1 MRIAAET
8 GIVGSLPLTEAL
20 TLVAEAGYQ
29 WVELS
34 HPQFQAHAVAAAEIA
49 SLRRSLREHGLKLAA
64 LLDLLGTA
72 ATDPGARRG
81 AVDHWKRA
89 IATAVEL
96 ECPLLTSEMGGQ
108 RVPAGEARAAFAASA
123 EELQPVL
130 EQARVTMAFECHPGD
145 FIENSDEAVSFL
157 RGLGCAR
164 VRYLFC
170 APHAFII
177 GGDIPGMV
185 ARAGDMIA
193 HVHIADTH
201 RPARILA
208 ARPPEPHEHLVP
220 GWGEV
225 DFQALVRALQGVGYG
240 GCLSACVF
248 SHADDPGAAL
258 AYTRERMEEWLDG
271 RFEPPHALQRETGR
285 QPPRG

>member
-1 MRIAAET
+1 MALRIAAET
-8 GIVGSLPLTEAL
+8 GIVGGLPLSEAL
-20 TLVAEAGYQ
+20 AVVARAGYQ
-29 WVELS
+29 WIELS
-34 HPQFQAHAVAAAEIA
+34 HPQFQAHSVGPAEVAALRE
-49 SLRRSLREHGLKLAA
+49 SLRANGLQLAA
-64 LLDLLGTA
+64 LLDLLGA
-72 ATDPGARRG
+72 AAPDPGARRG
-81 AVDHWKRA
+81 AVDDWKRA
-89 IATAVEL
+89 IDTAAAL
-96 ECPLLTSEMGGQ
+96 GCPLLTSEMGGQ
-108 RVPAGEARAAFAASA
+108 RVPAEQARAAFAASVEDLEPA
-123 EELQPVL
+123 L
-130 EQARVTMAFECHPGD
+130 EQAGVTLAFECHPGD

-177 GGDIPGMV
+177 GGDVAGMV

-220 GWGEV
+220 GWGEI
-225 DFQALVRALQGVGYG
+225 DFAALVRALQAAGYS

-248 SHADDPGAAL
+248 SHADNPGGAL
-258 AYTRERMEEWLDG
+258 AFTRARMEEWLQG
-271 RFEPPHALQRETGR
+271 RFAPGHRLAPDPGA
-285 QPPRG
+285 PA